1 MKIPT
6 NMIHFVFDE
15 SEVHKEGVPLVGTAG
30 LLDPF
35 ELRNIQVI
43 GKVLDY

>member
-15 SEVHKEGVPLVGTAG
+15 SEINKERPSFAGTAG

-35 ELRNIQVI
+35 ELKNIQII
-43 GKVLDY
+43 GTIIE

>member
-1 MKIPT
+1 MRIPT

-15 SEVHKEGVPLVGTAG
+15 SDIHKEGEPLTGTTG

-43 GKVLDY
+43 GKVLY